1 METEILTV
9 EKMVAGG
16 DCMGKINGKNVFVP
30 YAIPGEKYEVEI
42 TKSTRD
48 YDYARIVKILEKSNH
63 RVEPFCKNYGK
74 CGGCNLQHIDSEY
87 QKELRKQ
94 ILREAFEREGLKV
107 PEIEIISGQEKNYRC
122 RIQLTNGGFNE
133 KESNNVIELDEC
145 PIATNEINEYLK
157 NTPQKFRPRGRV
169 HIFADNRVQ
178 NPNHILIADEISKSQ
193 GEIKISG
200 AGEKRKSKV
209 KAKKNVHFKGT
220 MQTPQNICSVILSD
234 KKIDFDVQG
243 FFQSNLEVLE
253 KTIEKVKSNLAGKN
267 VLDMYAGCG
276 TFSVFLSDIFEK
288 TTLVEHNRDAIVFAE
303 TNLVGK
309 KHESYGQSGE
319 KFIEQNV
326 SSIIENNGDFDAVVI
341 DPPRSGMEKSVCK
354 WLCSSKIGQIRSVS
368 CNASTH
374 ARDASFLVKSGYTLE
389 KLYLLDFYP
398 QTAHTESLAFFGY
411 LED

>member
-1 METEILTV
+1 METVIITA

-16 DCMGKINGKNVFVP
+16 DCMGKVNGKNVFIS

-42 TKSTRD
+42 TKTTRD
-48 YDYARIVKILEKSNH
+48 YDYARIVKILEKSPH
-63 RVEPFCKNYGK
+63 RVEPFCKLYGK
-74 CGGCNLQHIDSEY
+74 CGGCNLQHIDSDY
-87 QKELRKQ
+87 QKELRKS
-94 ILREAFEREGLKV
+94 ILKEAFEREGLEV
-107 PEIEIISGQEKNYRC
+107 PEIEIIAGNEKNYRS

-133 KESNNVIELDEC
+133 KESNNVIDLDEC
-145 PIATNEINEYLK
+145 PIATKEINEYLK
-157 NTPQKFRPRGRV
+157 NTPQDKRPRGRV
-169 HIFADNRVQ
+169 HIFADERVQ
-178 NPNHILIADEISKSQ
+178 NKNHILIADEISKAQ
-193 GEIKISG
+193 GDIKIQG

-209 KAKKNVHFKGT
+209 KVKKNVHFKGT
-220 MQTPQNICSVILSD
+220 MQTPQNICSIVLND

-253 KTIEKVKSNLAGKN
+253 KTISKVKTNLGGKN

-303 TNLVGK
+303 TNLLGK

-319 KFIEQNV
+319 KFIQNSV
-326 SSIIENNGDFDAVVI
+326 NAIIENNGEFDAVVI
-341 DPPRSGMEKSVCK
+341 DPPRSGMEKAVCQ
-354 WLCSSKIGQIRSVS
+354 WLCNNKVGQIRSVS

-374 ARDASFLVKSGYTLE
+374 ARDAKFLVKSGYKLE

-398 QTAHTESLAFFGY
+398 QTAHTESLAFFGN